1 MGYLVSPISPTTS
14 SASQLD
20 LITKGAENDSLS
32 PPLAGIRRSH
42 SISETSKSELHPF
55 PCPQSHGSGFGKESG
70 RDWSKK
76 PGLANRVVPGG
87 LAGEGENDEVRIK
100 SDEAGWGSCEAGRSK
115 TQYEHSEAR
124 SERQDSWHGYKFGDW
139 KQQLARATELDV
151 RVGRFDWSD
160 LVALYRTE
168 VGGEGSSAV
177 AGGGGGGGG
186 GGGEGFSDAP
196 VMEKSGSVE
205 VTINSGGI
213 VYFALFQQKMLD
225 AGPQRGDFEHK
236 ETEEEGRNGAIEEK
250 LGPQIPPQDTLQSK
264 DNRGVEK
271 AGKEWLGREGQGLE
285 HQPQLAAACI
295 KFAGSRIVV
304 QSERFG
310 AELAM
315 HLGIATP
322 QLPAGQEV
330 EHVRVRQEVVV
341 IDSSICRR
349 VPPGLAE
356 QDREAIPRLVQLLLH
371 DPCFAAHTLFHASFG
386 ALGEQQKQDKLSILG
401 ERDKQDKLHVLG
413 SLGDEVG
420 ARCSVLPPVAGDTGG
435 YLLLPGSSSFSSSL
449 ESQSQSLPALTEAG
463 AAIESFACTDPAS
476 PNSTSTS
483 CAAVA
488 VTTSITATTTFTA
501 TIATA
506 ATKPGAKII
515 TKTSSNRS
523 SSSMTFQPSDLA
535 LAAAAHP
542 IVSPETRAFQQGFR
556 EAVEEMGRVQRT
568 LAALHSR
575 LDDMLRAFLAF
586 VTSVP
591 ALDGPGEGGRGREG
605 RRGGENGQSGRLGE
619 RVRSGEFEAAAG
631 GWESGESEGRMGY
644 GGRRDS
650 DSGKQERVVGGEGRV
665 VERGGRGV
673 EGGGGGVAEGGVG
686 GGGLALVDMNTTTP
700 FPFRKGSHI
709 LSPLSA
715 QRQGVNNKGCDGGNS
730 GGFGGIGDSS
740 DSRIGGG
747 AGSDL
752 KCGGDSCSGRRGPAT
767 RRSSPSISCRTAHM
781 AASRLDFGSVGGER
795 ENDSK
800 RDGSSGAS
808 GDDGVT
814 GSGDGSGGGCGSIG
828 GGAAKEPEIITAAQ
842 RITDVAEETSAG
854 QGTGLFPPPL
864 SFTSTA
870 PSSHLPL
877 PPPVLSPVP
886 EAEDPISP
894 DSVPPSATTAI
905 VRRTTSSPSPSTSSS
920 IPTSSFSHDDSSI
933 APADASRTLYLPSL
947 RPLAN
952 SAAEDPLE
960 EPFNAPA
967 PDLPSP
973 VTPSPHTT
981 GSHSTALWSP
991 HTPRDFESSLNSS
1004 PQAAPLSPRA
1014 PPSAETSPCKGSPC
1028 NGSPSNES
1036 PSKASPSTPPSNRFP
1051 RCERFLSAVNSHPSS
1066 SFPPSPSEESYSQ
1079 HVMRRISPPPVMPPS
1094 AAGPAYGY
1102 ASRTDCSP
1110 TDADAADAVA
1120 AAADIDADSA
1130 AEGNGGG
1137 DGGGDGGGGGGG
1149 GSGVGGSVS
1158 AGGRRT
1164 VLSRRP
1170 RAPPPSP
1177 ALSAPAS
1184 PAPPCSPA
1192 PPRSPVPPRS
1202 PIPPRSPAPPRSPIP
1217 PRSPAPPRSPG
1228 PYRRSSAGAALSPRL
1243 VRSPARYAPRSPS
1256 LTSARSPFLSRI
1268 CEKTAATDEADRQA
1282 AAAASAA
1289 GEAAGEAAGKAT
1301 AEASTQGDA
1310 SSSDAGPPAAAAAAA
1325 AAAVPLV
1332 TTAPTSAAVSAASSP
1347 PTRATSP
1354 IKSAV
1359 KAAAWRASLG
1369 GLPSRLSMK
1378 IRGVRKSAQG
1388 DEELREQVQRW
1399 DGMMREEAGR
1409 ICKAAAVPFVT
1420 GFMEA
1425 SGGGGAHSLVD
1436 AYELKVRLHHLLE
1449 RWGLVQ
1455 DSMATERP
1463 SLVLP
1468 HLYLGSA
1475 IAARSFPLLH
1485 HLSVRH
1491 VVTLCPTDLLDP
1503 DAEQSPL
1510 FNYLVLPM
1518 RDSDREDLSKYI
1530 DTTSSFLEAAISKGE
1545 GVLVHC
1551 YEGRSRSVSIV
1562 LAYLMTKRRMPLAE
1576 AWVVL
1581 QSAHPH
1587 GNPTPPSS
1595 TYQLVHAPGGGM
1607 GGATYCPPPWRPQH
1621 RLPPPARGPRQT
1633 ALPPPTLLRL
1643 PFPFSLFLSPYH
1655 LFSLTLLPLWP
1666 PPGAPCLLPPPLVP
1680 HSPPVLS
1687 PQAHA
1692 PGGGMGGAAFRPPP
1706 RRPQHRLPPPARG
1719 PRQTA
1724 LPPSPSSISASS
1736 SPSSHRCPNSS
1747 L

>member
-1 MGYLVSPISPTTS
+1 
-14 SASQLD
+14 
-20 LITKGAENDSLS
+20 
-32 PPLAGIRRSH
+32 
-42 SISETSKSELHPF
+42 
-55 PCPQSHGSGFGKESG
+55 
-70 RDWSKK
+70 
-76 PGLANRVVPGG
+76 
-87 LAGEGENDEVRIK
+87 NDEVRIK

-322 QLPAGQEV
+322 QVRVVHRGNHGRSSTHSSPVLCSATNTNSSSSNTGNTGRRRATVAGTCSMASLGGSGACSDNDDRFTMDKENQQRGFPGQVDVCGRGHDPCLSAHELAVKQSQEWEEVVLAVERLREREVEARGEGGRSGRGEEVDGRDGGAEEGGSVVERKESGGKEEASVVEEFLEALQLSRCFLFMGDKNQEEQGNQVTQLPAGQEV

-420 ARCSVLPPVAGDTGG
+420 AR
-435 YLLLPGSSSFSSSL
+435 
-449 ESQSQSLPALTEAG
+449 
-463 AAIESFACTDPAS
+463 
-476 PNSTSTS
+476 
-483 CAAVA
+483 
-488 VTTSITATTTFTA
+488 
-501 TIATA
+501 
-506 ATKPGAKII
+506 
-515 TKTSSNRS
+515 
-523 SSSMTFQPSDLA
+523 
-535 LAAAAHP
+535 
-542 IVSPETRAFQQGFR
+542 

-644 GGRRDS
+644 G
-650 DSGKQERVVGGEGRV
+650 
-665 VERGGRGV
+665 
-673 EGGGGGVAEGGVG
+673 
-686 GGGLALVDMNTTTP
+686 
-700 FPFRKGSHI
+700 
-709 LSPLSA
+709 
-715 QRQGVNNKGCDGGNS
+715 GVNNKGCDGGNS

-1094 AAGPAYGY
+1094 AAGPA
-1102 ASRTDCSP
+1102 
-1110 TDADAADAVA
+1110 
-1120 AAADIDADSA
+1120 
-1130 AEGNGGG
+1130 
-1137 DGGGDGGGGGGG
+1137 
-1149 GSGVGGSVS
+1149 
-1158 AGGRRT
+1158 
-1164 VLSRRP
+1164 
-1170 RAPPPSP
+1170 
-1177 ALSAPAS
+1177 
-1184 PAPPCSPA
+1184 
-1192 PPRSPVPPRS
+1192 
-1202 PIPPRSPAPPRSPIP
+1202 
-1217 PRSPAPPRSPG
+1217 
-1228 PYRRSSAGAALSPRL
+1228 
-1243 VRSPARYAPRSPS
+1243 
-1256 LTSARSPFLSRI
+1256 
-1268 CEKTAATDEADRQA
+1268 
-1282 AAAASAA
+1282 
-1289 GEAAGEAAGKAT
+1289 
-1301 AEASTQGDA
+1301 
-1310 SSSDAGPPAAAAAAA
+1310 
-1325 AAAVPLV
+1325 
-1332 TTAPTSAAVSAASSP
+1332 
-1347 PTRATSP
+1347 
-1354 IKSAV
+1354 KSAV

-1510 FNYLVLPM
+1510 FNYLVLPSLELVFPNIPSCPSRHVSKCAPHLALLALLSSPFSTM

-1562 LAYLMTKRRMPLAE
+1562 LAYLMTKSRPSRGTSEGAGTLPA
-1576 AWVVL
+1576 
-1581 QSAHPH
+1581 QP
-1587 GNPTPPSS
+1587 NPTPWPHLHCSS
-1595 TYQLVHAPGGGM
+1595 DREDLSKYIDTTSSFLEAAISKGEGVLAHAPGGGMGGVAVHAPGGGM

-1706 RRPQHRLPPPARG
+1706 CRPQHRLPPPARG

>member
-1 MGYLVSPISPTTS
+1 
-14 SASQLD
+14 
-20 LITKGAENDSLS
+20 
-32 PPLAGIRRSH
+32 
-42 SISETSKSELHPF
+42 
-55 PCPQSHGSGFGKESG
+55 
-70 RDWSKK
+70 
-76 PGLANRVVPGG
+76 
-87 LAGEGENDEVRIK
+87 NDEVRIK

-205 VTINSGGI
+205 VTVNSGGI

-322 QLPAGQEV
+322 QEEQGNQVTQLPAGQEV

-420 ARCSVLPPVAGDTGG
+420 AR
-435 YLLLPGSSSFSSSL
+435 
-449 ESQSQSLPALTEAG
+449 
-463 AAIESFACTDPAS
+463 
-476 PNSTSTS
+476 
-483 CAAVA
+483 
-488 VTTSITATTTFTA
+488 
-501 TIATA
+501 
-506 ATKPGAKII
+506 
-515 TKTSSNRS
+515 
-523 SSSMTFQPSDLA
+523 
-535 LAAAAHP
+535 
-542 IVSPETRAFQQGFR
+542 

-644 GGRRDS
+644 G
-650 DSGKQERVVGGEGRV
+650 
-665 VERGGRGV
+665 
-673 EGGGGGVAEGGVG
+673 
-686 GGGLALVDMNTTTP
+686 
-700 FPFRKGSHI
+700 
-709 LSPLSA
+709 
-715 QRQGVNNKGCDGGNS
+715 GVNNKGCDGGNS

-973 VTPSPHTT
+973 VTPSPHTA

-1094 AAGPAYGY
+1094 AAGPA
-1102 ASRTDCSP
+1102 
-1110 TDADAADAVA
+1110 
-1120 AAADIDADSA
+1120 
-1130 AEGNGGG
+1130 
-1137 DGGGDGGGGGGG
+1137 
-1149 GSGVGGSVS
+1149 
-1158 AGGRRT
+1158 
-1164 VLSRRP
+1164 
-1170 RAPPPSP
+1170 
-1177 ALSAPAS
+1177 
-1184 PAPPCSPA
+1184 
-1192 PPRSPVPPRS
+1192 
-1202 PIPPRSPAPPRSPIP
+1202 
-1217 PRSPAPPRSPG
+1217 
-1228 PYRRSSAGAALSPRL
+1228 
-1243 VRSPARYAPRSPS
+1243 
-1256 LTSARSPFLSRI
+1256 
-1268 CEKTAATDEADRQA
+1268 
-1282 AAAASAA
+1282 
-1289 GEAAGEAAGKAT
+1289 
-1301 AEASTQGDA
+1301 
-1310 SSSDAGPPAAAAAAA
+1310 
-1325 AAAVPLV
+1325 
-1332 TTAPTSAAVSAASSP
+1332 
-1347 PTRATSP
+1347 
-1354 IKSAV
+1354 KSAV

-1436 AYELKVRLHHLLE
+1436 AYELKSAQGDEEQEEQVQRWDGMMREEAGRICKAAAVPFVTGFMEASGGGEAHSLVDAYELKVPFVTGFMEASGAGGRAHGCFEENIFFHGFMDASGGGGAHSLVDAYGLKVRLHHLLERWGLVQDSMATERWGLVRLHHLLE

-1510 FNYLVLPM
+1510 FNYLVLPSLELVFPNIPSCPSRHVSKCAPHLALLALLSSPFSTM

-1562 LAYLMTKRRMPLAE
+1562 LAYLMTKSRPSRGTSEGAGTLPA
-1576 AWVVL
+1576 
-1581 QSAHPH
+1581 QP
-1587 GNPTPPSS
+1587 NPTPWPHLHCSS
-1595 TYQLVHAPGGGM
+1595 DREDLSKYIDTTSSFLEAAISKGEGVLAHAPGGGMGGVAVHAPGGGM

-1621 RLPPPARGPRQT
+1621 RLPLPARGPRQT